1 MNTEIKAESV
11 IETEKKDI
19 IENNNL
25 DKVVLLCCTGRS
37 GSTTLQRIINS
48 VPNSN
53 ICGENYGAV
62 NSLLLFYKKLKQTT
76 FLQVIGQK
84 KPVSYDTL
92 ISKGIKP
99 AWYNSYNIEELKNN
113 TRQMIIKMFKNSDNT
128 NVWGFKEIRYE
139 NGNINLIKEFKEI
152 FPEAKIIIHIRENVD
167 KQSKSS
173 WFKND
178 PNSKKQLMILN
189 NELYNFYLNN
199 KEYCYF
205 TSFERMFN
213 MNNLKKIFEFIDCK
227 EEFNEEKIKQ
237 ILSNE
242 LKSN

>member
-1 MNTEIKAESV
+1 MNNEIK
-11 IETEKKDI
+11 
-19 IENNNL
+19 

-37 GSTTLQRIINS
+37 GSTTLQRIVNS

-53 ICGENYGAV
+53 ICGENYGAI

-76 FLQVIGQK
+76 FLQVHGQK

-92 ISKGIKP
+92 ITTGIKP
-99 AWYNSYNIEELKNN
+99 AWYNSYNIEELK
-113 TRQMIIKMFKNSDNT
+113 TSIRETIIKMFKNSETT

-139 NGNINLIKEFKEI
+139 NGNIHLIKEFKEI
-152 FPEAKIIIHIRENVD
+152 FPQAKIIIQVRENVD

-173 WFKND
+173 WYRKE
-178 PNSKKQLMILN
+178 PTSKKQLMILN
-189 NELYNFYLNN
+189 TELYNFYLKN

-205 TSFERMFN
+205 TTFERMFN
-213 MNNLKKIFEFIDCK
+213 MNNLKNIFEFIECS
-227 EEFNEEKIKQ
+227 EHFNEEKIKE

-242 LKSN
+242 LKSE